1 MSALRRSFMYGLLR
15 VYKLTLSPVFMLFG
29 IRCRHQPTCSQ
40 YCAECVSRHGFWKG
54 GWMSLAR
61 FQRCRPGGSR
71 GYDPAPLE
79 TPQIP
84 FWAPWRY
91 GDWALTERPFPD
103 HGPDEKLKEDE
114 DD

>member
-1 MSALRRSFMYGLLR
+1 MSGIRRSIAYGLLK
-15 VYKLTLSPVFMLFG
+15 VYKLTLSPIFMVFG
-29 IRCRHQPTCSQ
+29 TRCRHEPTCSQ

-54 GWMSLAR
+54 GWMTLAR
-61 FQRCRPGGSR
+61 LSRCRPGGSS

-79 TPQIP
+79 TKSAP

-103 HGPDEKLKEDE
+103 EGPTDEMKR
-114 DD
+114 